1 MAGSN
6 LRKFKN
12 PEVLRKFSFPRLLEM
27 ISRYKGYFDRMNF
40 PTTGNITEDTFDYDG
55 LAAILSNQ
63 MFVGEYEE
71 LFNGFA
77 LVGATSME
85 CFNDVLRTFISRSSY
100 ANELT
105 DTMST
110 ADMALLVYLHD
121 PEELS
126 VLESDYAALK
136 KKSFA
141 MRATRHDIRD
151 LVITPA
157 QIHDFEEGMN
167 TIFQSKNYGST
178 ARVTLTENDSRELIL
193 LVRHGDSYR
202 RQGIVMNG
210 RKSKTIGFQP
220 ESYNTLSINRDT
232 GELRLGIPTSPKW
245 MEDAYC
251 KQLGKSLFDDY
262 DAFSSPRINDLDKIK
277 ELGRNI
283 LCYHGAADVKSISL
297 LSIKAYIND
306 NSGMSA
312 ILEAEDGDLFR
323 DMERHQF
330 KLSSMGRIIRAK
342 FLVKIGRAE
351 RTIVLDASNRSG
363 YDYDDFG
370 MIVDEWLRQVGII
383 HTLTQNEEAI
393 YVELLAGECKIA
405 AAV

>member
-12 PEVLRKFSFPRLLEM
+12 PEVLRKFSFQRLLEM
-27 ISRYKGYFDRMNF
+27 VGRYKGYFDRMQF
-40 PTTGNITEDTFDYDG
+40 QIEGATEETFDYDR
-55 LAAILSNQ
+55 LAEILSNQ

-85 CFNDVLRTFISRSSY
+85 CFNDILRTFISRSSY
-100 ANELT
+100 AGELT

-126 VLESDYAALK
+126 VLETDYAALK

-141 MRATRHDIRD
+141 MRATRRDIRN

-157 QIHDFEEGMN
+157 QIRDFEEGMN
-167 TIFQSKNYGST
+167 LIFQSKNYGNT
-178 ARVTLTENDSRELIL
+178 ARVTLTENDSRELVL

-220 ESYNTLSINRDT
+220 ESHNTLSINRDT

-251 KQLGKSLFDDY
+251 RQLGKSLFNDY
-262 DAFSSPRINDLDKIK
+262 DAFSAPRINDLDKIR

-283 LCYHGAADVKSISL
+283 LVYHGAAEVKSISL
-297 LSIKAYIND
+297 LSIKAFLSGD
-306 NSGMSA
+306 SGMCA
-312 ILEAEDGDLFR
+312 ILEADNGDLFR
-323 DMERHQF
+323 DMERHHF

-342 FLVKIGRAE
+342 FLVKIGRSE
-351 RTIVLDASNRSG
+351 RTIILDASNRSG

-370 MIVDEWLRQVGII
+370 MVVDEWLRQVGVI
-383 HTLTQNEEAI
+383 HTLMQNDEAI
-393 YVELLAGECKIA
+393 HVELLADECKIA

>member
-12 PEVLRKFSFPRLLEM
+12 PEVLRKFSFQRLLEM
-27 ISRYKGYFDRMNF
+27 VGRYKGYFDRMQF
-40 PTTGNITEDTFDYDG
+40 QIEGATEETFDYDR
-55 LAAILSNQ
+55 LAEILSNQ

-85 CFNDVLRTFISRSSY
+85 CFNDILRTFISRSSY
-100 ANELT
+100 AGELT

-126 VLESDYAALK
+126 VLETDYAALK

-141 MRATRHDIRD
+141 MRATRRDIRN

-157 QIHDFEEGMN
+157 QIRDFEEGMN
-167 TIFQSKNYGST
+167 LIFQSKNYGNT
-178 ARVTLTENDSRELIL
+178 ARVTLTENDSRELVL

-251 KQLGKSLFDDY
+251 RQLGKSLFNDY
-262 DAFSSPRINDLDKIK
+262 DAFSAPRINDLDKIR

-283 LCYHGAADVKSISL
+283 LVYHGAAEVKSISL
-297 LSIKAYIND
+297 LSIKAFLSGD
-306 NSGMSA
+306 SGMCA
-312 ILEAEDGDLFR
+312 ILEADNGDLFR
-323 DMERHQF
+323 DMERHHF

-342 FLVKIGRAE
+342 FLVKIGRSE
-351 RTIVLDASNRSG
+351 RTIILDASNRSG

-370 MIVDEWLRQVGII
+370 MVVDEWLRQVGII
-383 HTLTQNEEAI
+383 HAVMQNEEAN
-393 YVELLAGECKIA
+393 YVELFDGECKIA

>member
-12 PEVLRKFSFPRLLEM
+12 PEVLRKFSFQRLLEM
-27 ISRYKGYFDRMNF
+27 VGRYKGYFDRMQF
-40 PTTGNITEDTFDYDG
+40 QIEGATEETFDYDR
-55 LAAILSNQ
+55 LAEILSNQ

-100 ANELT
+100 AGELM

-110 ADMALLVYLHD
+110 ADMALLMYLHN

-126 VLESDYAALK
+126 VLETDYAALK

-141 MRATRHDIRD
+141 MRATRRDIRN

-157 QIHDFEEGMN
+157 QLHNFEEGMN
-167 TIFQSKNYGST
+167 LIFQAKNYGST
-178 ARVTLTENDSRELIL
+178 ARVTLTENDSRELVL

-251 KQLGKSLFDDY
+251 RQLGKSLFNDY
-262 DAFSSPRINDLDKIK
+262 DAFSAPRINDLDKIR
-277 ELGRNI
+277 ELSRNI
-283 LCYHGAADVKSISL
+283 LVYHGAAEVKSISL
-297 LSIKAYIND
+297 LSIKAFLSGSD
-306 NSGMSA
+306 GMSA
-312 ILEAEDGDLFR
+312 ILEADDGDLFR
-323 DMERHQF
+323 DMERHHF

-342 FLVKIGRAE
+342 FLVKIGRSE
-351 RTIVLDASNRSG
+351 RTIILDASNRSG

-370 MIVDEWLRQVGII
+370 MVVDEWLRQVGVI
-383 HTLTQNEEAI
+383 HTLMQNDEAI
-393 YVELLAGECKIA
+393 HVELLADECKIG

>member
-12 PEVLRKFSFPRLLEM
+12 PEVLRKFSFQRLLEM
-27 ISRYKGYFDRMNF
+27 VGRYKGYFDRMQF
-40 PTTGNITEDTFDYDG
+40 QIEGATEETFDYDR
-55 LAAILSNQ
+55 LAEILSNQ

-71 LFNGFA
+71 LFSGFA

-85 CFNDVLRTFISRSSY
+85 CFNDILRTFISRSSY
-100 ANELT
+100 AGELT

-126 VLESDYAALK
+126 VLETDYAALK

-141 MRATRHDIRD
+141 MRATRRDIRN

-157 QIHDFEEGMN
+157 QIRDFEEGMN
-167 TIFQSKNYGST
+167 LIFQSKNYGNT
-178 ARVTLTENDSRELIL
+178 ARVTLTENDSRELVL

-251 KQLGKSLFDDY
+251 RQLGKSLFNDY
-262 DAFSSPRINDLDKIK
+262 DAFSAPRINDLDKIR

-283 LCYHGAADVKSISL
+283 LVYHGAAEVKSISL
-297 LSIKAYIND
+297 LSIKAFLSGD
-306 NSGMSA
+306 SGMCA
-312 ILEAEDGDLFR
+312 ILEADNGDLFR
-323 DMERHQF
+323 DMERHHF

-342 FLVKIGRAE
+342 FLVKIGRSE
-351 RTIVLDASNRSG
+351 RTIILDASNRSG

-370 MIVDEWLRQVGII
+370 MVVDEWLRQVGVI
-383 HTLTQNEEAI
+383 HTLMQNDEAI
-393 YVELLAGECKIA
+393 HVELLADECKIA

>member
-12 PEVLRKFSFPRLLEM
+12 PEVLRKFSFQRLLEM
-27 ISRYKGYFDRMNF
+27 VGRYKGYFDRMQF
-40 PTTGNITEDTFDYDG
+40 QIEGATEETFYYDR
-55 LAAILSNQ
+55 LAEILSNQ

-100 ANELT
+100 AGELT

-126 VLESDYAALK
+126 VLETDYAALK

-141 MRATRHDIRD
+141 MRATRRDIRN

-157 QIHDFEEGMN
+157 QIRDFEEGMN
-167 TIFQSKNYGST
+167 LIFQSKNYGNT
-178 ARVTLTENDSRELIL
+178 ARVTLTENDSRELVL

-251 KQLGKSLFDDY
+251 RQLGKSLFDDY
-262 DAFSSPRINDLDKIK
+262 DAFSAPRINDLDKIK

-283 LCYHGAADVKSISL
+283 LVYHGAAEVKSISL
-297 LSIKAYIND
+297 LSIKAFLSGD
-306 NSGMSA
+306 SGMCA
-312 ILEAEDGDLFR
+312 ILEADNGDLFR
-323 DMERHQF
+323 DMERHYF
-330 KLSSMGRIIRAK
+330 KLSSMGRITRAK
-342 FLVKIGRAE
+342 FLVRIGRSE
-351 RTIVLDASNRSG
+351 RTIILDASNRSG

-370 MIVDEWLRQVGII
+370 MVVDEWLRQVGVI
-383 HTLTQNEEAI
+383 HTIMQNEEVN

>member
-1 MAGSN
+1 MVG
-6 LRKFKN
+6 
-12 PEVLRKFSFPRLLEM
+12 
-27 ISRYKGYFDRMNF
+27 RYKGYFDRMQF
-40 PTTGNITEDTFDYDG
+40 QIEGATEETFDYDR
-55 LAAILSNQ
+55 LAEILSNQ

-85 CFNDVLRTFISRSSY
+85 CFNDILRTFISRSSY
-100 ANELT
+100 AGELT

-126 VLESDYAALK
+126 VLETDYAALK

-141 MRATRHDIRD
+141 MRATRRDIRN

-157 QIHDFEEGMN
+157 QIRDFEEGMN
-167 TIFQSKNYGST
+167 LIFQSKNYGNT
-178 ARVTLTENDSRELIL
+178 ARVTLTENDSRELVL

-251 KQLGKSLFDDY
+251 RQLGKSLFNDY
-262 DAFSSPRINDLDKIK
+262 DAFSAPRINDLDKIR

-283 LCYHGAADVKSISL
+283 LVYHGAAEVKSISL
-297 LSIKAYIND
+297 LSIKAFLSGD
-306 NSGMSA
+306 SGMCA
-312 ILEAEDGDLFR
+312 ILEADNGDLFR
-323 DMERHQF
+323 DMERHHF

-342 FLVKIGRAE
+342 FLVKIGRSE
-351 RTIVLDASNRSG
+351 RTIILDASNRSG

-370 MIVDEWLRQVGII
+370 MVVDEWLRQVGVI
-383 HTLTQNEEAI
+383 HTLMQNDEAI
-393 YVELLAGECKIA
+393 HVELLADECKIA

>member
-12 PEVLRKFSFPRLLEM
+12 PEVLRKFSFQRLLEM
-27 ISRYKGYFDRMNF
+27 VGRYKGYFDRMQF
-40 PTTGNITEDTFDYDG
+40 QVEGATEETFDYDR
-55 LAAILSNQ
+55 LAEILSNQ

-100 ANELT
+100 AGELT

-126 VLESDYAALK
+126 VLETDYAALK

-141 MRATRHDIRD
+141 MRATRRDIRN

-157 QIHDFEEGMN
+157 QIRDFEEGMN
-167 TIFQSKNYGST
+167 LIFQSKNYGNT
-178 ARVTLTENDSRELIL
+178 ARVTLTENDSHELVL

-251 KQLGKSLFDDY
+251 RQLGKSLFNDY
-262 DAFSSPRINDLDKIK
+262 DAFSAPRINDLDKIR

-283 LCYHGAADVKSISL
+283 LVYHGAAEVKSISL
-297 LSIKAYIND
+297 LSIKAYLSGSD
-306 NSGMSA
+306 GMSA
-312 ILEAEDGDLFR
+312 ILEADDGDLFR
-323 DMERHQF
+323 DMERHHF

-342 FLVKIGRAE
+342 FLVKIGRSE
-351 RTIVLDASNRSG
+351 RTIILDASNRSG

-370 MIVDEWLRQVGII
+370 MVVDEWLRQVGVI
-383 HTLTQNEEAI
+383 HTLMQNDEAI
-393 YVELLAGECKIA
+393 HVELLADECKIA

>member
-12 PEVLRKFSFPRLLEM
+12 PEVLRKFSFQRLLEM
-27 ISRYKGYFDRMNF
+27 VGRYKGYFDRMQF
-40 PTTGNITEDTFDYDG
+40 QIDGATEETFDYDR
-55 LAAILSNQ
+55 LAEILSNQ

-85 CFNDVLRTFISRSSY
+85 CFNDILRTFISRSSY
-100 ANELT
+100 AGELT

-126 VLESDYAALK
+126 VLETDYAALK

-141 MRATRHDIRD
+141 MRATRRDIRN

-157 QIHDFEEGMN
+157 QIRDFEEGMN
-167 TIFQSKNYGST
+167 LIFQSKNYGNT
-178 ARVTLTENDSRELIL
+178 ARVTLTENDSRELVL

-251 KQLGKSLFDDY
+251 RQLGKSLFNDY
-262 DAFSSPRINDLDKIK
+262 DAFSAPRINDLDKIR

-283 LCYHGAADVKSISL
+283 LVYHGAAEVKSISL
-297 LSIKAYIND
+297 LSIKAFLSGD
-306 NSGMSA
+306 SGMCA
-312 ILEAEDGDLFR
+312 ILEADNGDLFR
-323 DMERHQF
+323 DMERHHF

-342 FLVKIGRAE
+342 FLVKIGRSE
-351 RTIVLDASNRSG
+351 RTIILDASNRSG

-370 MIVDEWLRQVGII
+370 MVVDEWLRQVGVI
-383 HTLTQNEEAI
+383 HTLMQNDEAI
-393 YVELLAGECKIA
+393 HVELLADECKIA

>member
-12 PEVLRKFSFPRLLEM
+12 PEVLRKFSFQRLLEM
-27 ISRYKGYFDRMNF
+27 VGRYKGYFDRMQF
-40 PTTGNITEDTFDYDG
+40 QIEGATEETFDYDR
-55 LAAILSNQ
+55 LAEILSNQ

-85 CFNDVLRTFISRSSY
+85 CFNDILRTFISRSSY
-100 ANELT
+100 AGELT

-126 VLESDYAALK
+126 VLETDYAALK

-141 MRATRHDIRD
+141 MRATRRDIRN

-157 QIHDFEEGMN
+157 QIRDFEEGMN
-167 TIFQSKNYGST
+167 LIFQSKNYGNT
-178 ARVTLTENDSRELIL
+178 ARVTLTENDSRELVL

-251 KQLGKSLFDDY
+251 RQLGKSLFNDY
-262 DAFSSPRINDLDKIK
+262 DAFSAPRINDLDKIR

-283 LCYHGAADVKSISL
+283 LVYHGAAEVKSISL
-297 LSIKAYIND
+297 LSIKAFLSGD
-306 NSGMSA
+306 SGMCA
-312 ILEAEDGDLFR
+312 ILEADNGDLFR
-323 DMERHQF
+323 DMERHHF

-342 FLVKIGRAE
+342 FLVKIGRSE
-351 RTIVLDASNRSG
+351 RTIILDASNRSG

-370 MIVDEWLRQVGII
+370 MVVDEWLRQVGVI
-383 HTLTQNEEAI
+383 HTLMQNDEAI
-393 YVELLAGECKIA
+393 HVELLADECKIA

>member
-12 PEVLRKFSFPRLLEM
+12 PEVLRKFSFQRLQEM
-27 ISRYKGYFDRMNF
+27 VGRYKGYFDRMQF
-40 PTTGNITEDTFDYDG
+40 QIEGATEETFDYDR
-55 LAAILSNQ
+55 LAEILSNQ

-85 CFNDVLRTFISRSSY
+85 CFNDILRTFISRSSY
-100 ANELT
+100 AGELT

-126 VLESDYAALK
+126 VLETDYAALK

-141 MRATRHDIRD
+141 MRATRRDIRN

-157 QIHDFEEGMN
+157 QIRDFEEGMN
-167 TIFQSKNYGST
+167 LIFQSKNYGNT
-178 ARVTLTENDSRELIL
+178 ARVTLTENDSRELVL

-251 KQLGKSLFDDY
+251 RQLGKSLFNDY
-262 DAFSSPRINDLDKIK
+262 DSFSAPRINDLDKIR

-283 LCYHGAADVKSISL
+283 LVYHGAAEVKSISL
-297 LSIKAYIND
+297 LSIKAFLSGD
-306 NSGMSA
+306 SGMCA
-312 ILEAEDGDLFR
+312 ILEADNGDLFR
-323 DMERHQF
+323 DMERHHF

-342 FLVKIGRAE
+342 FLVKIGRSE
-351 RTIVLDASNRSG
+351 RTIILDASNRSG

-370 MIVDEWLRQVGII
+370 MVVDEWLRQVGVI
-383 HTLTQNEEAI
+383 HTLMQNDEAI
-393 YVELLAGECKIA
+393 HVELLADECKIA

>member
-12 PEVLRKFSFPRLLEM
+12 PEVLRKFSFQRLLEM
-27 ISRYKGYFDRMNF
+27 VSRYKGYFDRMQF
-40 PTTGNITEDTFDYDG
+40 QIDGATEESFDYDG

-100 ANELT
+100 AGELM

-110 ADMALLVYLHD
+110 ADMALLVYLHN

-126 VLESDYAALK
+126 VLETDYAALK

-141 MRATRHDIRD
+141 MRATRRDIRN
-151 LVITPA
+151 LVITPT
-157 QIHDFEEGMN
+157 QLHNFEEGMN
-167 TIFQSKNYGST
+167 LIFQSKNYGNT
-178 ARVTLTENDSRELIL
+178 ARVTLTENDSRELVL

-251 KQLGKSLFDDY
+251 RQLGKSLFNDY
-262 DAFSSPRINDLDKIK
+262 DAFSTPRFNDLDKIK
-277 ELGRNI
+277 ELERNI
-283 LCYHGAADVKSISL
+283 LVYHGAAEVKSISL
-297 LSIKAYIND
+297 LSIKAYLNG
-306 NSGMSA
+306 NNGMSA
-312 ILEAEDGDLFR
+312 ILEADDGDLFR
-323 DMERHQF
+323 DMERHHF

-342 FLVKIGRAE
+342 FLVKIGRSE

-370 MIVDEWLRQVGII
+370 MVVDEWLRQVGVIRTI
-383 HTLTQNEEAI
+383 MQKEEAGH
-393 YVELLAGECKIA
+393 VELLAGECKIA

>member
-12 PEVLRKFSFPRLLEM
+12 PEVLRKFSFQRLLEM
-27 ISRYKGYFDRMNF
+27 VGRYKGYFDRMQF
-40 PTTGNITEDTFDYDG
+40 QIEGATEETFDYDR
-55 LAAILSNQ
+55 LAEILSNQ

-85 CFNDVLRTFISRSSY
+85 CFNDILRTFISRSSY
-100 ANELT
+100 AGELT

-126 VLESDYAALK
+126 VLETDYAALK

-141 MRATRHDIRD
+141 MRATRRDIRN

-157 QIHDFEEGMN
+157 QIRDFEEGMN
-167 TIFQSKNYGST
+167 LIFQSKNYGNT
-178 ARVTLTENDSRELIL
+178 ARVTLTKNDSRELVL

-220 ESYNTLSINRDT
+220 ESHNTLSINRDT

-251 KQLGKSLFDDY
+251 RQLGKSLFNDY
-262 DAFSSPRINDLDKIK
+262 DAFSAPRINDLDKIR

-283 LCYHGAADVKSISL
+283 LVYHGAAEVKSISL
-297 LSIKAYIND
+297 LSIKAFLSGD
-306 NSGMSA
+306 SGMCA
-312 ILEAEDGDLFR
+312 ILEADNGDLFR
-323 DMERHQF
+323 DMERHHF

-342 FLVKIGRAE
+342 FLVKIGRSE
-351 RTIVLDASNRSG
+351 RTIILDASNRSG

-370 MIVDEWLRQVGII
+370 MVVDEWLRQVGVI
-383 HTLTQNEEAI
+383 HTLMQNDEAI
-393 YVELLAGECKIA
+393 HVELLADECKIA

>member
-12 PEVLRKFSFPRLLEM
+12 PEVLRKFSFQRLLEM
-27 ISRYKGYFDRMNF
+27 VGRYKGYFDRMQF
-40 PTTGNITEDTFDYDG
+40 QIEGATEETFDYDR
-55 LAAILSNQ
+55 LAEILSNQ
-63 MFVGEYEE
+63 MLVGEYEE

-85 CFNDVLRTFISRSSY
+85 CFNDILRTFISRSSY
-100 ANELT
+100 AGELT

-126 VLESDYAALK
+126 VLETDYAALK

-141 MRATRHDIRD
+141 MRATRRDIRN

-157 QIHDFEEGMN
+157 QIRDFEEGMN
-167 TIFQSKNYGST
+167 LIFQSKNYGNT
-178 ARVTLTENDSRELIL
+178 ARVTLTENDSRELVL

-251 KQLGKSLFDDY
+251 RQLGKSLFNDY
-262 DAFSSPRINDLDKIK
+262 DAFSAPRINDLDKIR

-283 LCYHGAADVKSISL
+283 LVYHGAAEVKSISL
-297 LSIKAYIND
+297 LSIKAFLSGD
-306 NSGMSA
+306 SGMCA
-312 ILEAEDGDLFR
+312 ILEADNGDLFR
-323 DMERHQF
+323 DMERHHF

-342 FLVKIGRAE
+342 FLVKIGRSE
-351 RTIVLDASNRSG
+351 RTIILDASNRSG

-370 MIVDEWLRQVGII
+370 MVVDEWLRQVGVI
-383 HTLTQNEEAI
+383 HTLMQNDEAI
-393 YVELLAGECKIA
+393 HVELLADECKIA

>member
-1 MAGSN
+1 
-6 LRKFKN
+6 
-12 PEVLRKFSFPRLLEM
+12 
-27 ISRYKGYFDRMNF
+27 MNF

-100 ANELT
+100 ADELT

-141 MRATRHDIRD
+141 MRATQHDIRN

-167 TIFQSKNYGST
+167 MIFQSKNYGST
-178 ARVTLTENDSRELIL
+178 ARVTLTENDSRELVL

-232 GELRLGIPTSPKW
+232 GELRLGIPISPKW

-262 DAFSSPRINDLDKIK
+262 DAFSSPRINDLDKIR

-283 LCYHGAADVKSISL
+283 LCYHGVAEVKSISL
-297 LSIKAYIND
+297 LSIKAFLSGD
-306 NSGMSA
+306 SGMCA
-312 ILEAEDGDLFR
+312 ILEADNGDLFR
-323 DMERHQF
+323 DMERHHF

-342 FLVKIGRAE
+342 FLVKIGRSE
-351 RTIVLDASNRSG
+351 RTIILDASNRSG

-370 MIVDEWLRQVGII
+370 MVVDEWLRQVGVI
-383 HTLTQNEEAI
+383 HTLMQNDEAI
-393 YVELLAGECKIA
+393 HVELLADECKIA

>member
-12 PEVLRKFSFPRLLEM
+12 PEVLRKFSFQRLLEM
-27 ISRYKGYFDRMNF
+27 VGRYKGYFDRMQF
-40 PTTGNITEDTFDYDG
+40 QIDGATEETFDYDR
-55 LAAILSNQ
+55 LAEILSNQ

-100 ANELT
+100 AGELM

-110 ADMALLVYLHD
+110 ADMALLMYLHN

-126 VLESDYAALK
+126 VLETDYAALK

-141 MRATRHDIRD
+141 MRATRRNIRD
-151 LVITPA
+151 LVVTPD

-167 TIFQSKNYGST
+167 RIFQSKNYGST
-178 ARVTLTENDSRELIL
+178 ARVTLTESDSGEIVL

-251 KQLGKSLFDDY
+251 RQLGKSLFDDY
-262 DAFSSPRINDLDKIK
+262 DAFSAPRINDLDKIK

-283 LCYHGAADVKSISL
+283 LVYHGAAEVKSISL
-297 LSIKAYIND
+297 LSIKAFLSGD
-306 NSGMSA
+306 SGMCV
-312 ILEAEDGDLFR
+312 ILEADNGDLFR
-323 DMERHQF
+323 DMERHYF
-330 KLSSMGRIIRAK
+330 KLSSMGRITRAK
-342 FLVKIGRAE
+342 FLVRIGRSE
-351 RTIVLDASNRSG
+351 RTIILDASNRSG

-370 MIVDEWLRQVGII
+370 MVVDEWLRQVGVIRTI
-383 HTLTQNEEAI
+383 MQKEEAGH
-393 YVELLAGECKIA
+393 VELLACECKIA

>member
-12 PEVLRKFSFPRLLEM
+12 PEVLRKFSFQRLLEM
-27 ISRYKGYFDRMNF
+27 VGRYKGYFDRMQF
-40 PTTGNITEDTFDYDG
+40 QIDGATEETFDYDG

-85 CFNDVLRTFISRSSY
+85 CFNDVLRTFIAKSPY
-100 ANELT
+100 AGELT

-110 ADMALLVYLHD
+110 ADMALLVYLHN

-126 VLESDYAALK
+126 VLETDYAALK

-141 MRATRHDIRD
+141 MRATRRNIRD
-151 LVITPA
+151 LVVTPD

-167 TIFQSKNYGST
+167 RIFQSKNYGST
-178 ARVTLTENDSRELIL
+178 ARVTLTENDSGEIVL

-220 ESYNTLSINRDT
+220 ESYNTLSINRET

-251 KQLGKSLFDDY
+251 RQLGKSLFDDY
-262 DAFSSPRINDLDKIK
+262 DAFSAPRINDLDKIK
-277 ELGRNI
+277 ELGRSI
-283 LCYHGAADVKSISL
+283 LVYHGAAEVKSISL
-297 LSIKAYIND
+297 LSIKAYLKG
-306 NSGMSA
+306 NSGMTA
-312 ILEAEDGDLFR
+312 ILEADEEDLFH
-323 DMERHQF
+323 DMERHRF
-330 KLSSMGRIIRAK
+330 NLSSMGRIIRAK
-342 FLVKIGRAE
+342 FLVRIGKME
-351 RTIVLDASNRSG
+351 RTIILDASNRSG

-370 MIVDEWLRQVGII
+370 MVVDAWLRQVGVI
-383 HTLTQNEEAI
+383 HAIMQNEEAN
-393 YVELLAGECKIA
+393 YVELFDGECKIA

>member
-12 PEVLRKFSFPRLLEM
+12 PEVLRKFSFQRLLEM
-27 ISRYKGYFDRMNF
+27 VGRYKGYFDRMQF
-40 PTTGNITEDTFDYDG
+40 RIDGATEETFDYDG

-85 CFNDVLRTFISRSSY
+85 CFNDVLRTFIARSPY
-100 ANELT
+100 ADELT

-110 ADMALLVYLHD
+110 ADMALLVYLHN

-126 VLESDYAALK
+126 VLETDYAALK

-141 MRATRHDIRD
+141 MRATRRNIRD
-151 LVITPA
+151 LVVTPD

-167 TIFQSKNYGST
+167 RIFQSKNYGST
-178 ARVTLTENDSRELIL
+178 ARVTLTENDSGEIVL

-202 RQGIVMNG
+202 RQGSVMNG

-220 ESYNTLSINRDT
+220 ESYNTLSINRET

-251 KQLGKSLFDDY
+251 RQLGKSLFDDY
-262 DAFSSPRINDLDKIK
+262 DAFSAPRINDLDKIK

-283 LCYHGAADVKSISL
+283 LVYHGAAEVKSISL
-297 LSIKAYIND
+297 LSIKAFLSGD
-306 NSGMSA
+306 NGMCA
-312 ILEAEDGDLFR
+312 ILEADNGDLFR
-323 DMERHQF
+323 DMDRHHF
-330 KLSSMGRIIRAK
+330 KLSSMGRITRAK
-342 FLVKIGRAE
+342 FLVRIGRSE
-351 RTIVLDASNRSG
+351 RTIILDASNRSG

-370 MIVDEWLRQVGII
+370 MVVDEWLRQVGVI
-383 HTLTQNEEAI
+383 HTIMQNEEVN

>member
-1 MAGSN
+1 MA
-6 LRKFKN
+6 
-12 PEVLRKFSFPRLLEM
+12 PEVLRKFSFQRLQEM
-27 ISRYKGYFDRMNF
+27 VGRYKGYFDRMQF
-40 PTTGNITEDTFDYDG
+40 QIEGATEETFDYDR
-55 LAAILSNQ
+55 LAEILSNQ

-85 CFNDVLRTFISRSSY
+85 CFNDILRTFISRSSY
-100 ANELT
+100 AGELT

-126 VLESDYAALK
+126 VLETDYAALK

-141 MRATRHDIRD
+141 MRATRRDIRN

-157 QIHDFEEGMN
+157 QIRDFEEGMN
-167 TIFQSKNYGST
+167 LIFQSKNYGNT
-178 ARVTLTENDSRELIL
+178 ARVTLTENDSRELVL

-251 KQLGKSLFDDY
+251 RQLGKSLFNDY
-262 DAFSSPRINDLDKIK
+262 DAFSAPRINDLDKIR

-283 LCYHGAADVKSISL
+283 LVYHGAAEVKSISL
-297 LSIKAYIND
+297 LSIKAFLSGD
-306 NSGMSA
+306 SGMCA
-312 ILEAEDGDLFR
+312 ILEADNGDLFR
-323 DMERHQF
+323 DMERHHF

-342 FLVKIGRAE
+342 FLVKIGRSE
-351 RTIVLDASNRSG
+351 RTIILDASNRSG

-370 MIVDEWLRQVGII
+370 MVVDEWLRQVGVI
-383 HTLTQNEEAI
+383 HTLMQNDEAI
-393 YVELLAGECKIA
+393 HVSGQSI
-405 AAV
+405 

>member
-12 PEVLRKFSFPRLLEM
+12 PEVLRKFSFQRLLEM
-27 ISRYKGYFDRMNF
+27 VGRYKGYFDRMQF
-40 PTTGNITEDTFDYDG
+40 QIEGATEETFDYDR
-55 LAAILSNQ
+55 LAEILSNQ

-85 CFNDVLRTFISRSSY
+85 CFNDILRTFISRSSY
-100 ANELT
+100 AGELT

-126 VLESDYAALK
+126 VLETDYAALK

-141 MRATRHDIRD
+141 MRATRRDIRN

-157 QIHDFEEGMN
+157 QIRDFEEGMN
-167 TIFQSKNYGST
+167 LIFQSKNYGNT
-178 ARVTLTENDSRELIL
+178 ARVTLTENDSRELVL

-251 KQLGKSLFDDY
+251 RQLGKSLFNDY
-262 DAFSSPRINDLDKIK
+262 DAFSAPRINDLDKIR

-283 LCYHGAADVKSISL
+283 LVYHGAAEVKSISL
-297 LSIKAYIND
+297 LSIKAFLSGD
-306 NSGMSA
+306 SGMCA
-312 ILEAEDGDLFR
+312 ILEADNGDLFQ
-323 DMERHQF
+323 DMERHHF

-342 FLVKIGRAE
+342 FLVKIGQSE
-351 RTIVLDASNRSG
+351 RTIILDASNRSG

-370 MIVDEWLRQVGII
+370 MVVDAWLRQVGII
-383 HTLTQNEEAI
+383 HAVMQNEEAN
-393 YVELLAGECKIA
+393 YVELFDGECKIA

>member
-12 PEVLRKFSFPRLLEM
+12 PEVLRKFSFQRLLEM
-27 ISRYKGYFDRMNF
+27 VGRYKGYFDRMQF
-40 PTTGNITEDTFDYDG
+40 QIEGATEETFDYDR
-55 LAAILSNQ
+55 LAEILSNQ

-85 CFNDVLRTFISRSSY
+85 CFNDILRTFISRSSY
-100 ANELT
+100 AGELT

-126 VLESDYAALK
+126 VLETDYAALK

-141 MRATRHDIRD
+141 MRATRRDIRN

-157 QIHDFEEGMN
+157 QIRDFEEGMN
-167 TIFQSKNYGST
+167 LIFQSKNYGNT
-178 ARVTLTENDSRELIL
+178 ARVTLTENDSRELVL

-251 KQLGKSLFDDY
+251 RQLGKSLFNDY
-262 DAFSSPRINDLDKIK
+262 DAFSAPRINDLDKIR

-283 LCYHGAADVKSISL
+283 LVYHGAAEVKSISL
-297 LSIKAYIND
+297 LSIKAFLSGD
-306 NSGMSA
+306 SGMCA
-312 ILEAEDGDLFR
+312 ILEADNGDLFR
-323 DMERHQF
+323 DMERHHF

-342 FLVKIGRAE
+342 FLVKIGRSE
-351 RTIVLDASNRSG
+351 RTIILDASNRSG

-370 MIVDEWLRQVGII
+370 MVVDEWLRQVGVI

-393 YVELLAGECKIA
+393 YVELLADECKIA

>member
-12 PEVLRKFSFPRLLEM
+12 PEVLRKFSFQRLLEM
-27 ISRYKGYFDRMNF
+27 VGRYKGYFDRMQF
-40 PTTGNITEDTFDYDG
+40 QIEGATEETFDYDR
-55 LAAILSNQ
+55 LAEILSNQ

-85 CFNDVLRTFISRSSY
+85 CFNDILRTFISRSSY
-100 ANELT
+100 AGELT

-126 VLESDYAALK
+126 VLETDYAALK

-141 MRATRHDIRD
+141 MRATRRDIRN

-157 QIHDFEEGMN
+157 QIRDFEEGMN
-167 TIFQSKNYGST
+167 LIFQSKNYGNT
-178 ARVTLTENDSRELIL
+178 ARVTLTENDSRELVL

-251 KQLGKSLFDDY
+251 RQLGKSLFNDY
-262 DAFSSPRINDLDKIK
+262 DAFSAPRINDLDKIR

-283 LCYHGAADVKSISL
+283 LVYHGAAEVKSISL
-297 LSIKAYIND
+297 LSIKAFLSGD
-306 NSGMSA
+306 SGMCA
-312 ILEAEDGDLFR
+312 ILEADNGDLFR
-323 DMERHQF
+323 DMERHHF

-342 FLVKIGRAE
+342 FLVKIGRSE
-351 RTIVLDASNRSG
+351 RTIILDASNRSG

-370 MIVDEWLRQVGII
+370 MVVDEWLRQVGVI
-383 HTLTQNEEAI
+383 HTLMQNDEAFH
-393 YVELLAGECKIA
+393 VELLADECKIA

>member
-12 PEVLRKFSFPRLLEM
+12 PEVLRKFSFQRLLEM
-27 ISRYKGYFDRMNF
+27 VGRYKGYFDRMQF
-40 PTTGNITEDTFDYDG
+40 QIEGATEETFDYDR
-55 LAAILSNQ
+55 LAEILSNQ

-85 CFNDVLRTFISRSSY
+85 CFNDILRTFISRSSY
-100 ANELT
+100 AGELT

-126 VLESDYAALK
+126 VLETDYAALK

-141 MRATRHDIRD
+141 MRATRRDIRN

-157 QIHDFEEGMN
+157 QIRDFEEGMN
-167 TIFQSKNYGST
+167 LIFQSKNYGNT
-178 ARVTLTENDSRELIL
+178 ARVTLTESDSRELVL

-251 KQLGKSLFDDY
+251 RQLGKSLFNDY
-262 DAFSSPRINDLDKIK
+262 DAFSAPRINDLDKIR

-283 LCYHGAADVKSISL
+283 LVYHGAAEVKSISL
-297 LSIKAYIND
+297 LSIKAFLSGD
-306 NSGMSA
+306 SGMCA
-312 ILEAEDGDLFR
+312 ILEADNGDLFH
-323 DMERHQF
+323 DMERHRF
-330 KLSSMGRIIRAK
+330 NLSSMGRIIRAK
-342 FLVKIGRAE
+342 FLVRIGKMK
-351 RTIVLDASNRSG
+351 RTIILDASNRSG

-370 MIVDEWLRQVGII
+370 MVVDAWLRQVGII
-383 HTLTQNEEAI
+383 HAVMQNEEAN
-393 YVELLAGECKIA
+393 YVELFDGECKIA

>member
-12 PEVLRKFSFPRLLEM
+12 PEVLRKFSFQRLLEM
-27 ISRYKGYFDRMNF
+27 VSRYKGYFDRMQF
-40 PTTGNITEDTFDYDG
+40 QIDGVTEESFDYDG

-85 CFNDVLRTFISRSSY
+85 CFNDVLRTFISKSSY
-100 ANELT
+100 AGELM

-110 ADMALLVYLHD
+110 ADMALLVYLHN

-126 VLESDYAALK
+126 VLETDYAALK

-141 MRATRHDIRD
+141 MRATRRDIRN

-157 QIHDFEEGMN
+157 QLHNFEEGMN
-167 TIFQSKNYGST
+167 LIFQAKNYGST
-178 ARVTLTENDSRELIL
+178 ARVTLTENDSRELVL

-251 KQLGKSLFDDY
+251 RQLGKSLFDDY
-262 DAFSSPRINDLDKIK
+262 DAFSTPRINDLDKIK

-283 LCYHGAADVKSISL
+283 LVYHGAAEVKSISL
-297 LSIKAYIND
+297 LSIKAYLSGN
-306 NSGMSA
+306 NGMSA
-312 ILEAEDGDLFR
+312 ILEADNGDLFR
-323 DMERHQF
+323 DMERHYF

-342 FLVKIGRAE
+342 FLVKIGRSE
-351 RTIVLDASNRSG
+351 RTIILDASNRSG

-370 MIVDEWLRQVGII
+370 MVVDEWLRQVGVIRTI
-383 HTLTQNEEAI
+383 MQNEEAVH
-393 YVELLAGECKIA
+393 VELLAGECKIV

>member
-12 PEVLRKFSFPRLLEM
+12 PEVLRKFSFQRLLEM
-27 ISRYKGYFDRMNF
+27 VGRYKGYFDRMQF
-40 PTTGNITEDTFDYDG
+40 QIEGATEETFDYDR
-55 LAAILSNQ
+55 LAEILSNQ

-100 ANELT
+100 AGELT

-126 VLESDYAALK
+126 VLETDYAALK

-141 MRATRHDIRD
+141 MRATRRDIRN

-157 QIHDFEEGMN
+157 QIRDFEEGMN
-167 TIFQSKNYGST
+167 LIFQSKNYGST
-178 ARVTLTENDSRELIL
+178 ARVTLTENDSRELVL

-262 DAFSSPRINDLDKIK
+262 DAFSSPRINDLDKIR

-283 LCYHGAADVKSISL
+283 LCYHGVADVKSISL

-383 HTLTQNEEAI
+383 HTLTQNEEAN
-393 YVELLAGECKIA
+393 YVELFDGECKIA

>member
-12 PEVLRKFSFPRLLEM
+12 PEVLRKFSFQRLLEM
-27 ISRYKGYFDRMNF
+27 VGRYKGYFDRMQF
-40 PTTGNITEDTFDYDG
+40 QIEGATEETFDYDR
-55 LAAILSNQ
+55 LAEILSNQ

-100 ANELT
+100 AGELT

-126 VLESDYAALK
+126 VLETDYAALK

-141 MRATRHDIRD
+141 MRATRRDIRN

-157 QIHDFEEGMN
+157 QIRDFEEGMN
-167 TIFQSKNYGST
+167 LIFQSKNYGNT
-178 ARVTLTENDSRELIL
+178 ARVTLTENDSRELVL

-251 KQLGKSLFDDY
+251 WQLGKSLFNDY
-262 DAFSSPRINDLDKIK
+262 DAFSAPRINDLDKIR

-283 LCYHGAADVKSISL
+283 LVYHGAAEVKSISL
-297 LSIKAYIND
+297 LSIKAFLSGSD
-306 NSGMSA
+306 GMSA
-312 ILEAEDGDLFR
+312 ILEADDGDLFR
-323 DMERHQF
+323 DMERHHF

-342 FLVKIGRAE
+342 FLVKIGRSE
-351 RTIVLDASNRSG
+351 RTIILDASNRSG

-370 MIVDEWLRQVGII
+370 MVVDEWLRQVGVI
-383 HTLTQNEEAI
+383 HTLMQNDEAI
-393 YVELLAGECKIA
+393 HVELLADECKIA

>member
-12 PEVLRKFSFPRLLEM
+12 PEVLRKFSFQRLLEM
-27 ISRYKGYFDRMNF
+27 VGRYKGYFDRMQF
-40 PTTGNITEDTFDYDG
+40 QIEGATEETFDYDR
-55 LAAILSNQ
+55 LAEILSNQ

-85 CFNDVLRTFISRSSY
+85 CFNDILRTFISRSSY
-100 ANELT
+100 AGELT

-126 VLESDYAALK
+126 VLETDYAALK

-141 MRATRHDIRD
+141 MRATRRDIRN

-157 QIHDFEEGMN
+157 QIRDFEEGMN
-167 TIFQSKNYGST
+167 LIFQSKNYGNT
-178 ARVTLTENDSRELIL
+178 ARVTLTENDSRELVL

-251 KQLGKSLFDDY
+251 RQLGKSLFNDY
-262 DAFSSPRINDLDKIK
+262 DAFSAPRINDLDKIR

-283 LCYHGAADVKSISL
+283 LVYHGAAEVKSISL
-297 LSIKAYIND
+297 LSIKAFLSGD
-306 NSGMSA
+306 SGMCA
-312 ILEAEDGDLFR
+312 ILEADNGDLFR
-323 DMERHQF
+323 DMERHHF

-342 FLVKIGRAE
+342 FLVKIGRSE
-351 RTIVLDASNRSG
+351 RTIILDASNRSG

-370 MIVDEWLRQVGII
+370 MVVDEWLRQVGVI
-383 HTLTQNEEAI
+383 HTLMQNDEAI
-393 YVELLAGECKIA
+393 HVELLANECKIA

>member
-12 PEVLRKFSFPRLLEM
+12 PEVLRKFSFQRLLEM
-27 ISRYKGYFDRMNF
+27 VGRYKGYFDRMQF
-40 PTTGNITEDTFDYDG
+40 QIEGATEENFDYDR
-55 LAAILSNQ
+55 LAEILSNQ

-85 CFNDVLRTFISRSSY
+85 CFNDILRTFISRSSY
-100 ANELT
+100 AGELT

-126 VLESDYAALK
+126 VLETDYATLK

-141 MRATRHDIRD
+141 MRATRRDIRN

-157 QIHDFEEGMN
+157 QIRDFEEGMN
-167 TIFQSKNYGST
+167 LIFQSKNYGNT
-178 ARVTLTENDSRELIL
+178 ARVTLTENDSRELVL

-251 KQLGKSLFDDY
+251 RQLGKSLFNDY
-262 DAFSSPRINDLDKIK
+262 DAFSAPRINDLDKIR

-283 LCYHGAADVKSISL
+283 LVYHGAAEVKSISL
-297 LSIKAYIND
+297 LSIKAFLSGD
-306 NSGMSA
+306 SGMCA
-312 ILEAEDGDLFR
+312 ILEADNGDLFR
-323 DMERHQF
+323 DMERHHF

-342 FLVKIGRAE
+342 FLVKIGRSE
-351 RTIVLDASNRSG
+351 RTIILDASNRSG

-370 MIVDEWLRQVGII
+370 MVVDEWLRQVGVI
-383 HTLTQNEEAI
+383 HTLMQNDEAI
-393 YVELLAGECKIA
+393 HVELLADECKIA

>member
-12 PEVLRKFSFPRLLEM
+12 PEVLRKFSFQRLLEM
-27 ISRYKGYFDRMNF
+27 VGRYKGYFDRMQF
-40 PTTGNITEDTFDYDG
+40 QIEGATEETFDYDR
-55 LAAILSNQ
+55 LAEILSNQ

-100 ANELT
+100 AGELT

-126 VLESDYAALK
+126 VLETDYAALK

-141 MRATRHDIRD
+141 MRATRRDIRN

-157 QIHDFEEGMN
+157 QIRDFEEGMN
-167 TIFQSKNYGST
+167 LIFQSKNYGNT
-178 ARVTLTENDSRELIL
+178 ARVTLTENDSRELVL

-251 KQLGKSLFDDY
+251 RQLGKSLFNDY
-262 DAFSSPRINDLDKIK
+262 DAFSAPRINDLDKIR

-283 LCYHGAADVKSISL
+283 LVYHGAAEVKSISL
-297 LSIKAYIND
+297 LSIKAYLSGGD
-306 NSGMSA
+306 GMSA
-312 ILEAEDGDLFR
+312 ILEADDGDLFR
-323 DMERHQF
+323 DMERHHF

-342 FLVKIGRAE
+342 FLVKIGRSE
-351 RTIVLDASNRSG
+351 RTIILDASNRSG

-370 MIVDEWLRQVGII
+370 MVVDEWLRQVGVI
-383 HTLTQNEEAI
+383 HTLMQNDEAI
-393 YVELLAGECKIA
+393 HVELLADECKIA

>member
-1 MAGSN
+1 
-6 LRKFKN
+6 
-12 PEVLRKFSFPRLLEM
+12 
-27 ISRYKGYFDRMNF
+27 
-40 PTTGNITEDTFDYDG
+40 
-55 LAAILSNQ
+55 
-63 MFVGEYEE
+63 
-71 LFNGFA
+71 
-77 LVGATSME
+77 ME
-85 CFNDVLRTFISRSSY
+85 CFNDILRTFISRSSY
-100 ANELT
+100 AGELT

-126 VLESDYAALK
+126 VLETDYAALK

-141 MRATRHDIRD
+141 MRATRRDIRN

-157 QIHDFEEGMN
+157 QIRDFEEGMN
-167 TIFQSKNYGST
+167 LIFQSKNYGNT
-178 ARVTLTENDSRELIL
+178 ARVTLTENDSRELVL

-251 KQLGKSLFDDY
+251 RQLGKSLFNDY
-262 DAFSSPRINDLDKIK
+262 DAFSAPRINDLDKIR

-283 LCYHGAADVKSISL
+283 LVYHGAAEVKSISL
-297 LSIKAYIND
+297 LSIKAFLSGSD
-306 NSGMSA
+306 GMSA
-312 ILEAEDGDLFR
+312 ILEADDGDLFR
-323 DMERHQF
+323 DMERHHF

-342 FLVKIGRAE
+342 FLVKIGQSE
-351 RTIVLDASNRSG
+351 RTIILDASNRSG

-370 MIVDEWLRQVGII
+370 MVVDAWLRQVGII
-383 HTLTQNEEAI
+383 HAVMQNEEAN
-393 YVELLAGECKIA
+393 YVELFDGECKIA

>member
-12 PEVLRKFSFPRLLEM
+12 PEVLRKFSFQRLLEM
-27 ISRYKGYFDRMNF
+27 VGRYKGYFDRMQF
-40 PTTGNITEDTFDYDG
+40 QIEGATEETFDYDR
-55 LAAILSNQ
+55 LAEILSNQ

-85 CFNDVLRTFISRSSY
+85 CFNDILRTFISRSSY
-100 ANELT
+100 AGELT

-126 VLESDYAALK
+126 VLETDYAALK

-141 MRATRHDIRD
+141 MRATRRDIRN

-157 QIHDFEEGMN
+157 QIRDFEEGMN
-167 TIFQSKNYGST
+167 LIFQSKNYGNT
-178 ARVTLTENDSRELIL
+178 ARVTLTENDSRELVL

-251 KQLGKSLFDDY
+251 RQLGKSLFNDY
-262 DAFSSPRINDLDKIK
+262 DAFSAPRINDLDKIR

-283 LCYHGAADVKSISL
+283 LVYHGAAEVKSISL
-297 LSIKAYIND
+297 LSIKAFLSGD
-306 NSGMSA
+306 SGMCA
-312 ILEAEDGDLFR
+312 ILEADNGDLFR
-323 DMERHQF
+323 DMDRHHF
-330 KLSSMGRIIRAK
+330 KLTSMGRITRAK
-342 FLVKIGRAE
+342 FLVRIGRSE
-351 RTIVLDASNRSG
+351 RTIILDASNRSG

-370 MIVDEWLRQVGII
+370 MVVDEWLRQVGVI
-383 HTLTQNEEAI
+383 HTIMQDEEVN

>member
-12 PEVLRKFSFPRLLEM
+12 PEVLRKFSFQRLLEM
-27 ISRYKGYFDRMNF
+27 VGRYKGYFDRMQF
-40 PTTGNITEDTFDYDG
+40 QIEGATEETFDYDR
-55 LAAILSNQ
+55 LAEILSNQ
-63 MFVGEYEE
+63 RFVGEYEE

-85 CFNDVLRTFISRSSY
+85 CFNDILRTFISRSSY
-100 ANELT
+100 AGELT

-126 VLESDYAALK
+126 VLETDYAALK

-141 MRATRHDIRD
+141 MRATRRDIRN

-157 QIHDFEEGMN
+157 QIRDFEEGMN
-167 TIFQSKNYGST
+167 LIFQSKNYGNT
-178 ARVTLTENDSRELIL
+178 ARVTLTENDSRELVL

-251 KQLGKSLFDDY
+251 RQLGKSLFNDY
-262 DAFSSPRINDLDKIK
+262 DAFSAPRINDLDKIR

-283 LCYHGAADVKSISL
+283 LVYHGAAEVKSISL
-297 LSIKAYIND
+297 LSIKAFLSGD
-306 NSGMSA
+306 SGMCA
-312 ILEAEDGDLFR
+312 ILEADNGDLFR
-323 DMERHQF
+323 DMERHHF

-342 FLVKIGRAE
+342 FLVKIGRSE
-351 RTIVLDASNRSG
+351 RTIILDASNRSG

-370 MIVDEWLRQVGII
+370 MVVDEWLRQVGVI
-383 HTLTQNEEAI
+383 HTLMQNDEAI
-393 YVELLAGECKIA
+393 HVELLADECKIA

>member
-12 PEVLRKFSFPRLLEM
+12 PEVLRKFSFQRLLEM
-27 ISRYKGYFDRMNF
+27 VGRYKGYFDRMQF
-40 PTTGNITEDTFDYDG
+40 QIEGATEETFDYDR
-55 LAAILSNQ
+55 LAEILSNQ

-85 CFNDVLRTFISRSSY
+85 CFNDILRTFISRSSY
-100 ANELT
+100 AGELT

-126 VLESDYAALK
+126 VLETDYAALK

-141 MRATRHDIRD
+141 MRATRRDIRN

-157 QIHDFEEGMN
+157 QIRDFEEGMN
-167 TIFQSKNYGST
+167 LIFQSKNYGNT
-178 ARVTLTENDSRELIL
+178 ARVTLTENDSRELVL

-251 KQLGKSLFDDY
+251 RQLGKSLFNDY
-262 DAFSSPRINDLDKIK
+262 DAFSAPRINDLDKIR

-283 LCYHGAADVKSISL
+283 LVYHGAAEVKSISL
-297 LSIKAYIND
+297 LSIKAFLSGSD
-306 NSGMSA
+306 GMSA
-312 ILEAEDGDLFR
+312 ILEADDGDLFR
-323 DMERHQF
+323 DMERHHF

-342 FLVKIGRAE
+342 FLVKIGRSE
-351 RTIVLDASNRSG
+351 RTIILDASNRSG

-370 MIVDEWLRQVGII
+370 MVVDEWLRQVGVI
-383 HTLTQNEEAI
+383 HTLMQNDEAI
-393 YVELLAGECKIA
+393 HVELLADECKIA

>member
-12 PEVLRKFSFPRLLEM
+12 PEVLRKFSFQRLLEM
-27 ISRYKGYFDRMNF
+27 VGRYKGYFDRMQF
-40 PTTGNITEDTFDYDG
+40 QVEGATEETFDYDR
-55 LAAILSNQ
+55 LAEILSNQ

-100 ANELT
+100 AGELT

-126 VLESDYAALK
+126 VLETDYAALK

-141 MRATRHDIRD
+141 MRATRRDIRN

-157 QIHDFEEGMN
+157 QIRDFEEGMN
-167 TIFQSKNYGST
+167 LIFQSKNYGNT
-178 ARVTLTENDSRELIL
+178 ARVTLTENDSRELVL

-251 KQLGKSLFDDY
+251 RQLGKSLFDDY
-262 DAFSSPRINDLDKIK
+262 DAFSAPRINDLDKIR

-283 LCYHGAADVKSISL
+283 LVYHGAAEVKSISL
-297 LSIKAYIND
+297 LSVKAFLSGSD
-306 NSGMSA
+306 GMSA
-312 ILEAEDGDLFR
+312 ILEADDGDLFR
-323 DMERHQF
+323 DMERHHF

-342 FLVKIGRAE
+342 FLVKIGRSE
-351 RTIVLDASNRSG
+351 RTIILDASNRSG

-370 MIVDEWLRQVGII
+370 MVVDEWLRQVGVI
-383 HTLTQNEEAI
+383 HTLMQNDEAI
-393 YVELLAGECKIA
+393 HVELLADECKIA

>member
-12 PEVLRKFSFPRLLEM
+12 PEVLRKFSFQRLLEM
-27 ISRYKGYFDRMNF
+27 VSRYKGYFDRMQF
-40 PTTGNITEDTFDYDG
+40 QIDGATEESFDYDG

-77 LVGATSME
+77 LVGTTSME

-100 ANELT
+100 ASELT

-126 VLESDYAALK
+126 VLETDYAALK

-141 MRATRHDIRD
+141 MRATRRDIRN

-157 QIHDFEEGMN
+157 QIRDFEEGMN
-167 TIFQSKNYGST
+167 LIFQSKNYGST
-178 ARVTLTENDSRELIL
+178 ARVTLTENDSGEIVL

-251 KQLGKSLFDDY
+251 RQLGKSLFDDY
-262 DAFSSPRINDLDKIK
+262 DTFSTPRINDLDKIK

-283 LCYHGAADVKSISL
+283 LVYHGAAEMKSISL
-297 LSIKAYIND
+297 LSIKAYLSGN
-306 NSGMSA
+306 NGMSA
-312 ILEAEDGDLFR
+312 ILEADNGDLFR
-323 DMERHQF
+323 DMERHHF

-342 FLVKIGRAE
+342 FLVKIGRSE
-351 RTIVLDASNRSG
+351 RTIILDASNRSG

-370 MIVDEWLRQVGII
+370 MVVDEWLRQVGVIRTI
-383 HTLTQNEEAI
+383 MQNEEAVH
-393 YVELLAGECKIA
+393 VELLAGECKIA

>member
-12 PEVLRKFSFPRLLEM
+12 PEVLRKFSFQRLLEM
-27 ISRYKGYFDRMNF
+27 VGRYKGYFDRMQF
-40 PTTGNITEDTFDYDG
+40 QIEGATEETFDYDR
-55 LAAILSNQ
+55 LAEILSNQ

-85 CFNDVLRTFISRSSY
+85 CFNDILRTFISRSSY
-100 ANELT
+100 AGGLT

-126 VLESDYAALK
+126 VLETDYAALK

-141 MRATRHDIRD
+141 MRATRRDIRN

-157 QIHDFEEGMN
+157 QIRDFEEGMN
-167 TIFQSKNYGST
+167 LIFQSKNYGNT
-178 ARVTLTENDSRELIL
+178 ARVTLTENDSRELVL

-251 KQLGKSLFDDY
+251 RQLGKSLFNDY
-262 DAFSSPRINDLDKIK
+262 DAFSAPRINDLDKIR

-283 LCYHGAADVKSISL
+283 LVYHGAAEVKSISL
-297 LSIKAYIND
+297 LSIKAFLSGD
-306 NSGMSA
+306 SGMCA
-312 ILEAEDGDLFR
+312 ILEADNGDLFR
-323 DMERHQF
+323 DMERHHF

-342 FLVKIGRAE
+342 FLVKIGQSE
-351 RTIVLDASNRSG
+351 RTIILDASNRSG

-370 MIVDEWLRQVGII
+370 MVVDAWLRQVGII
-383 HTLTQNEEAI
+383 HAVMQNEEAN
-393 YVELLAGECKIA
+393 YVELFDGECKIA

>member
-12 PEVLRKFSFPRLLEM
+12 PEVLRKFSFQRLLEM
-27 ISRYKGYFDRMNF
+27 VGRYKGYFDRMQF
-40 PTTGNITEDTFDYDG
+40 QIEGATEETFDYDR
-55 LAAILSNQ
+55 LAEILSNQ

-100 ANELT
+100 AGELT

-126 VLESDYAALK
+126 VLETDYAALK

-141 MRATRHDIRD
+141 MRATRRDIRN

-157 QIHDFEEGMN
+157 QIRDFEEGMN
-167 TIFQSKNYGST
+167 LIFQSKNYGNT
-178 ARVTLTENDSRELIL
+178 ARVTLTENDSRELVL

-251 KQLGKSLFDDY
+251 RQLGKSLFDDY
-262 DAFSSPRINDLDKIK
+262 DAFSAPRINDLDKIR

-283 LCYHGAADVKSISL
+283 LVYHGAAEVKSISL
-297 LSIKAYIND
+297 LSIKAFLSGD
-306 NSGMSA
+306 SGMCA
-312 ILEAEDGDLFR
+312 ILEADNGDLFR
-323 DMERHQF
+323 DMERHHF

-342 FLVKIGRAE
+342 FLVKIGRSE
-351 RTIVLDASNRSG
+351 RTIILDASNRSG

-370 MIVDEWLRQVGII
+370 MVVDEWLRQVGVI
-383 HTLTQNEEAI
+383 HTLMQNDEAI
-393 YVELLAGECKIA
+393 HVELLADECKIA

>member
-12 PEVLRKFSFPRLLEM
+12 PEVLRKFSFQRLLEM
-27 ISRYKGYFDRMNF
+27 VGRYKGYFDRMQF
-40 PTTGNITEDTFDYDG
+40 QIEGATEETFDYDG

-100 ANELT
+100 AGELT

-126 VLESDYAALK
+126 VLETDYAALK

-141 MRATRHDIRD
+141 MRATRRDIRN

-157 QIHDFEEGMN
+157 QIRDFEEGMN
-167 TIFQSKNYGST
+167 LIFQSKNYGNT
-178 ARVTLTENDSRELIL
+178 ARVTLTENDSRELVL

-220 ESYNTLSINRDT
+220 ESYNTLSINGDT

-251 KQLGKSLFDDY
+251 RQLGKSLFDDY
-262 DAFSSPRINDLDKIK
+262 DAFSAPRINDLDKIR

-283 LCYHGAADVKSISL
+283 LVYHGAAEVKSISL
-297 LSIKAYIND
+297 LSIKAFLSGSD
-306 NSGMSA
+306 GMSA
-312 ILEAEDGDLFR
+312 ILEADDGDLFR
-323 DMERHQF
+323 DMERHHF

-342 FLVKIGRAE
+342 FLVKIGRSE
-351 RTIVLDASNRSG
+351 RTIILDASNRSG

-370 MIVDEWLRQVGII
+370 MVVDEWLRQVGVI
-383 HTLTQNEEAI
+383 HTLMQNDEAI
-393 YVELLAGECKIA
+393 HVELLADECKIA

>member
-1 MAGSN
+1 MVG
-6 LRKFKN
+6 
-12 PEVLRKFSFPRLLEM
+12 
-27 ISRYKGYFDRMNF
+27 RYKGYFDRMQF
-40 PTTGNITEDTFDYDG
+40 QIEGATEETFDYDR
-55 LAAILSNQ
+55 LAEILSNQ

-85 CFNDVLRTFISRSSY
+85 CFNDILRTFISRSSY
-100 ANELT
+100 AGELT

-141 MRATRHDIRD
+141 MRATRRDIRN

-157 QIHDFEEGMN
+157 QIRDFEEGMN
-167 TIFQSKNYGST
+167 LIFQSKNYGNT
-178 ARVTLTENDSRELIL
+178 ARVTLTENDSRELVL

-251 KQLGKSLFDDY
+251 RQLGKSLFNDY
-262 DAFSSPRINDLDKIK
+262 DAFSAPRINDLDKIR

-283 LCYHGAADVKSISL
+283 LVYHGAAEVKSISL
-297 LSIKAYIND
+297 LSIKAFLSGD
-306 NSGMSA
+306 SGMCA
-312 ILEAEDGDLFR
+312 ILEADNGDLFR
-323 DMERHQF
+323 DMERHHF

-342 FLVKIGRAE
+342 FLVKIGRSE
-351 RTIVLDASNRSG
+351 RTIILDASNRSG

-370 MIVDEWLRQVGII
+370 MVVDEWLRQVGVI
-383 HTLTQNEEAI
+383 HTLMQNDEAI
-393 YVELLAGECKIA
+393 HVELLADECKIA